1 MTTTPATLNSFKT
14 ENQIYKDFKSCVEA
28 ALLHFGITGW
38 EVKKLNQ
45 VIKTE
50 DLKPAVFIQLL
61 AKKQVG
67 AQWRKNVKTAIQ
79 NVDKFSKSYF
89 ARKEITI
96 RFSATRRPLITDT
109 ADTYNGIDI
118 LTLIRSYFLSLNGIN
133 TFAAANYAQ
142 YRATDIQTQSFSND
156 DENIQLM
163 PYFDCDYIYTDDFAD
178 TINKIDDVQEKDME
192 GV

>member
-1 MTTTPATLNSFKT
+1 MLYDNNGCEIWWNRVLFLSL
-14 ENQIYKDFKSCVEA
+14 QSGYCDFF
-28 ALLHFGITGW
+28 LMP
-38 EVKKLNQ
+38 
-45 VIKTE
+45 
-50 DLKPAVFIQLL
+50 DLKRYPMIAHSYIMEL
-61 AKKQVG
+61 KWK
-67 AQWRKNVKTAIQ
+67 RKLNVKTAIQ
-79 NVDKFSKSYF
+79 NVDKFSKNYF

-133 TFAAANYAQ
+133 AFAAANYAQ